1 MPTHADGAASR
12 VAGPQGFGAVPPESP
27 ELTLVRLRPRDG
39 TLHVSKGRTVLAT
52 GRDGFVSE
60 GTDHGLFVHE
70 TRLISRY
77 RFLVDGQPFHPVS
90 LSNIGQHSWLGYY
103 IAPASARLRRARG
116 FALAEAA
123 QNPLELRL
131 SRYAGEGLHEDV
143 DLANFT
149 QEPLALTL
157 ALEIDGDFAD
167 QEEVQ
172 GGRRQRGHL
181 SRRWIERE
189 GAWELVLDYR
199 AELPYD
205 DQGET
210 GIGRLR
216 RGVRVRFSNATMPPR
231 HRRALFARHS
241 RILFAVTL
249 EPHAR
254 WHCCIDII
262 PMIEDRDL
270 APRYG
275 CRSFTRQSNEYD
287 RRTRIF
293 MSEAA
298 RFSSAESGTLSDVVV
313 GALEQGKRDLAA
325 LRLYDLDTDERAW
338 TTAAGLP
345 TYVALFG
352 RDTLTAAWEAAPVA
366 TDLMRGTLPVLA
378 STQGKESND
387 WRDEQP
393 GRMLHEARTGP

>member
-205 DQGET
+205 HQGET

-216 RGVRVRFSNATMPPR
+216 PRRQGPLLERNDAAAPSSRALRKAFAHPVRGHAGAACALALLHRHHSHDRGSGSRAAVRVP
-231 HRRALFARHS
+231 L
-241 RILFAVTL
+241 L
-249 EPHAR
+249 HA
-254 WHCCIDII
+254 
-262 PMIEDRDL
+262 
-270 APRYG
+270 
-275 CRSFTRQSNEYD
+275 
-287 RRTRIF
+287 
-293 MSEAA
+293 
-298 RFSSAESGTLSDVVV
+298 AEQRV
-313 GALEQGKRDLAA
+313 
-325 LRLYDLDTDERAW
+325 
-338 TTAAGLP
+338 
-345 TYVALFG
+345 
-352 RDTLTAAWEAAPVA
+352 
-366 TDLMRGTLPVLA
+366 
-378 STQGKESND
+378 
-387 WRDEQP
+387 
-393 GRMLHEARTGP
+393 